1 MGGAE
6 NVRDNGP
13 FVDAIKG
20 DGALIAALTHIS
32 DACMTCLL
40 MGSRLTDLE
49 DPCDDSDGWLDLWQ
63 LRVLVP
69 RRRNVLGFLSEMM
82 VGD

>member
-20 DGALIAALTHIS
+20 DGALDSSL
-32 DACMTCLL
+32 DAYLGRLHDLL
-40 MGSRLTDLE
+40 VDGLE
-49 DPCDDSDGWLDLWQ
+49 ID
-63 LRVLVP
+63 
-69 RRRNVLGFLSEMM
+69 
-82 VGD
+82 